1 MKVIKKFTAIQIESC
16 NGKNYQRD
24 IELSYGTIEG
34 TSYSRE
40 YPEEEFDTEEE
51 AIEYAYKKSKYSK
64 WLIVP
69 IIKFD

>member
-1 MKVIKKFTAIQIESC
+1 MERIIKERSK
-16 NGKNYQRD
+16 
-24 IELSYGTIEG
+24 LSYETIEG
-34 TSYSRE
+34 TSYSPD
-40 YPEEEFDTEEE
+40 YPEEEFDTEDE